1 MSRHILGD
9 HLRQSLQDYFTPTG
23 QAALPARLAELL
35 ARFEAVLAAR
45 GEAIS
50 FDFRNALMA
59 ALPALRTFGL
69 SLSHDGVRADDLVQE
84 TCARAWANQ
93 HRFQPG
99 TNFTAWLF
107 TIMRNQF
114 YTDLRKGRRE
124 VEDGDGLL
132 AGQLA
137 APADQDHASTLRV
150 VQERMQALPEAQRE
164 ALLLIGAEGFTYEEA
179 ALRLGC
185 QVGTVKSRVS
195 RARAALLTALGEVTE
210 QSSAGRGRLGG
221 NRGGEMV
228 GEVGLEPTKA

>member
-1 MSRHILGD
+1 MSSHVIQD
-9 HLRQSLQDYFTPTG
+9 HLRKPLQEYFSPIAQTE
-23 QAALPARLAELL
+23 LPVRLADLL
-35 ARFEAVLAAR
+35 TRFEAALAAR
-45 GEAIS
+45 GDAIS
-50 FDFRNALMA
+50 FDFRNALMT

-69 SLSHDGVRADDLVQE
+69 SLSHDVVRADDLVQE

-93 HRFQPG
+93 HRFQAG

-114 YTDLRKGRRE
+114 YTELRKGRRE
-124 VEDGDGLL
+124 VEDGDGIL

-164 ALLLIGAEGFTYEEA
+164 ALLLIGAEGYTYEEA
-179 ALRLGC
+179 AARIGC

-195 RARAALLTALGEVTE
+195 RARAALLAALGEVTA
-210 QSSAGRGRLGG
+210 Q
-221 NRGGEMV
+221 
-228 GEVGLEPTKA
+228 

>member
-1 MSRHILGD
+1 MKIE
-9 HLRQSLQDYFTPTG
+9 PT
-23 QAALPARLAELL
+23 ALPPAPPPSSDTRPSLVIQDFLRKPLQQYFSPVEQTELPPRLAEVL
-35 ARFEAVLAAR
+35 ARVEAALAAR
-45 GEAIS
+45 GDAIS
-50 FDFRNALMA
+50 FDFRNALMT

-69 SLSHDGVRADDLVQE
+69 SLSHDVVRADDLVQE

-124 VEDGDGLL
+124 VEDGDGIL

-150 VQERMQALPEAQRE
+150 VRERMEALPEAQRQ
-164 ALLLIGAEGFTYEEA
+164 ALLLIGAEGYTYEEA

-195 RARAALLTALGEVTE
+195 RARSSLLAALGEV
-210 QSSAGRGRLGG
+210 
-221 NRGGEMV
+221 V
-228 GEVGLEPTKA
+228 DH

>member
-1 MSRHILGD
+1 MKTDTTTISSELSPPAGALSPRCIQD
-9 HLRQSLQDYFTPTG
+9 HLRKPLQEYFQTTD

-35 ARFEAVLAAR
+35 TRFEAALAAR
-45 GEAIS
+45 GNTIS
-50 FDFRNALMA
+50 FDFRNALMT

-69 SLSHDGVRADDLVQE
+69 SLSHDVVRADDLVQE
-84 TCARAWANQ
+84 TCAKAWANQ
-93 HRFQPG
+93 HRFQAG

-150 VQERMQALPEAQRE
+150 VQERMQALPEAQRQ
-164 ALLLIGAEGFTYEEA
+164 ALLLIGAEGYTYEEA

-195 RARAALLTALGEVTE
+195 RARSSLLAALGKV
-210 QSSAGRGRLGG
+210 
-221 NRGGEMV
+221 V
-228 GEVGLEPTKA
+228 DH

>member
-1 MSRHILGD
+1 MLPSHVIQD
-9 HLRQSLQDYFTPTG
+9 HLRQSLQQYFSPVAQDT
-23 QAALPARLAELL
+23 LPARLTELL
-35 ARFEAVLAAR
+35 ARFEASLAAR

-50 FDFRNALMA
+50 FDFRNALMT

-69 SLSHDGVRADDLVQE
+69 SLSHDVVRADDLVQE
-84 TCARAWANQ
+84 TCAKAWANQ
-93 HRFQPG
+93 HRFQAG

-150 VQERMQALPEAQRE
+150 VQERMQALPEAQRQ
-164 ALLLIGAEGFTYEEA
+164 ALLLIGAEGYTYEEA
-179 ALRLGC
+179 AVRLGC

-195 RARAALLTALGEVTE
+195 RARSSLLAALGEV
-210 QSSAGRGRLGG
+210 
-221 NRGGEMV
+221 V
-228 GEVGLEPTKA
+228 DH

>member
-1 MSRHILGD
+1 MKTDSTALPSELPQPSGALPAHIIQD
-9 HLRQSLQDYFTPTG
+9 HLRQPLQEYFRTTD
-23 QAALPARLAELL
+23 QAVLPARLAELL
-35 ARFEAVLAAR
+35 TRFEAALAAR

-50 FDFRNALMA
+50 FDFRNALMT

-69 SLSHDGVRADDLVQE
+69 SLSHDVVRADDLVQE

-93 HRFQPG
+93 HRFQAG

-114 YTDLRKGRRE
+114 YTELRKGRRE
-124 VEDGDGLL
+124 VEDSDGLL

-150 VQERMQALPEAQRE
+150 VQERMQALPEAQRQ
-164 ALLLIGAEGFTYEEA
+164 ALLLIGAEGYTYEEA
-179 ALRLGC
+179 AVRLGC

-195 RARAALLTALGEVTE
+195 RARASLLAALGEVTE
-210 QSSAGRGRLGG
+210 Q
-221 NRGGEMV
+221 
-228 GEVGLEPTKA
+228 

>member
-1 MSRHILGD
+1 MKTDLTTLPSELAQPSGAFPAHIIQD
-9 HLRQSLQDYFTPTG
+9 HLRQPLQQYFTTTD

-35 ARFEAVLAAR
+35 TRFEAALAAR

-50 FDFRNALMA
+50 FDFRNALMT

-69 SLSHDGVRADDLVQE
+69 SLSHDVVRADDLVQE

-93 HRFQPG
+93 HRFRPG

-124 VEDGDGLL
+124 VEDGDGIL
-132 AGQLA
+132 AGRLA

-164 ALLLIGAEGFTYEEA
+164 ALLLIGAEGYTYEEA
-179 ALRLGC
+179 AIRLGC

-195 RARAALLTALGEVTE
+195 RARAALLAALGEVTE
-210 QSSAGRGRLGG
+210 Q
-221 NRGGEMV
+221 
-228 GEVGLEPTKA
+228 

>member
-1 MSRHILGD
+1 MKTDPIAHSPAPPPPSDTIPS
-9 HLRQSLQDYFTPTG
+9 HLIQDYLRKPLQQYFCPVA
-23 QAALPARLAELL
+23 QSELPERLAELL
-35 ARFEAVLAAR
+35 TRFEAALAAR

-50 FDFRNALMA
+50 FDFRNALMT

-69 SLSHDGVRADDLVQE
+69 SLSHDVVRADDLVQE

-93 HRFQPG
+93 HRFQAG

-114 YTDLRKGRRE
+114 YTELRKGRRE
-124 VEDGDGLL
+124 VEDGDGVL

-150 VQERMQALPEAQRE
+150 VRERMEALPEAQRQ
-164 ALLLIGAEGFTYEEA
+164 ALLLIGAEGYTYEEA
-179 ALRLGC
+179 AVRLGC

-195 RARAALLTALGEVTE
+195 RARSSLLAALGEV
-210 QSSAGRGRLGG
+210 
-221 NRGGEMV
+221 V
-228 GEVGLEPTKA
+228 DH

>member
-1 MSRHILGD
+1 MTINSTALPPAPLPPSDMLPSHVIQD
-9 HLRQSLQDYFTPTG
+9 HLRQSLQQYFSPVAQDT
-23 QAALPARLAELL
+23 LPARLTELL
-35 ARFEAVLAAR
+35 ARFEASLAAR

-50 FDFRNALMA
+50 FDFRNALMT

-69 SLSHDGVRADDLVQE
+69 SLSHDVVRADDLVQE
-84 TCARAWANQ
+84 TCAKAWANQ
-93 HRFQPG
+93 HRFQAG

-150 VQERMQALPEAQRE
+150 VQERMQALPEAQRQ
-164 ALLLIGAEGFTYEEA
+164 ALLLIGAEGYTYEEA
-179 ALRLGC
+179 AVRLGC

-195 RARAALLTALGEVTE
+195 RARSSLLAALGEV
-210 QSSAGRGRLGG
+210 
-221 NRGGEMV
+221 V
-228 GEVGLEPTKA
+228 DH

>member
-1 MSRHILGD
+1 MKTDSTTPPSELPPLSSALSAHIIQD
-9 HLRQSLQDYFTPTG
+9 HLRKPLQEYFRTTD
-23 QAALPARLAELL
+23 QAALPTRLAELL
-35 ARFEAVLAAR
+35 TRFEAALAAR

-50 FDFRNALMA
+50 FDFRNALMT

-69 SLSHDGVRADDLVQE
+69 SLSHDVVRADDLVQE

-93 HRFQPG
+93 HRFQAG

-114 YTDLRKGRRE
+114 YTELRKGRRE

-150 VQERMQALPEAQRE
+150 VQERMQALPEAQRQ
-164 ALLLIGAEGFTYEEA
+164 ALLLIGAEGYTYEEA

-195 RARAALLTALGEVTE
+195 RARASLLAALGEVTE
-210 QSSAGRGRLGG
+210 Q
-221 NRGGEMV
+221 
-228 GEVGLEPTKA
+228 

>member
-1 MSRHILGD
+1 MKTNSTAVPPAPPPPSDPFPAHVIQD
-9 HLRQSLQDYFTPTG
+9 HLRQSLQHYFSPVAETE
-23 QAALPARLAELL
+23 LPARLAELL
-35 ARFEAVLAAR
+35 ARFEAALAAR

-50 FDFRNALMA
+50 FDFRNALMT

-69 SLSHDGVRADDLVQE
+69 SLSHDVVRADDLVQE

-93 HRFQPG
+93 HRFQAG

-114 YTDLRKGRRE
+114 YTELRKGRRE
-124 VEDGDGLL
+124 VEDGDGIL

-150 VQERMQALPEAQRE
+150 VRERMQALPEAQRQ
-164 ALLLIGAEGFTYEEA
+164 ALLLIGAEGYTYEEA
-179 ALRLGC
+179 AVKLGC

-195 RARAALLTALGEVTE
+195 RARSSLLAALGEV
-210 QSSAGRGRLGG
+210 
-221 NRGGEMV
+221 V
-228 GEVGLEPTKA
+228 DH

>member
-1 MSRHILGD
+1 MTIVSTTLPPEPPETLSSHVIQD
-9 HLRQSLQDYFTPTG
+9 HLRKPLQEYFSPIAQTE
-23 QAALPARLAELL
+23 LPVRLADLL
-35 ARFEAVLAAR
+35 TRFEAALAAR
-45 GEAIS
+45 GDAIS
-50 FDFRNALMA
+50 FDFRNALMT

-69 SLSHDGVRADDLVQE
+69 SLSHDVVRADDLVQE

-93 HRFQPG
+93 HRFQAG

-114 YTDLRKGRRE
+114 YTELRKGRRE
-124 VEDGDGLL
+124 VEDGDGIL

-164 ALLLIGAEGFTYEEA
+164 ALLLIGAEGYTYEEA
-179 ALRLGC
+179 AARIGC

-195 RARAALLTALGEVTE
+195 RARAALLAALGEVTA
-210 QSSAGRGRLGG
+210 Q
-221 NRGGEMV
+221 
-228 GEVGLEPTKA
+228 

>member
-1 MSRHILGD
+1 MPTD
-9 HLRQSLQDYFTPTG
+9 PTG
-23 QAALPARLAELL
+23 PSPAPLPPTRTLPSHVIQDSLRKPLQQYFCPVAQDALPARLAELL
-35 ARFEAVLAAR
+35 TRFEAALAAR

-50 FDFRNALMA
+50 FDFRNALMT

-69 SLSHDGVRADDLVQE
+69 SLSHDVVRADDLVQE

-93 HRFQPG
+93 HRFQAG

-124 VEDGDGLL
+124 VEDGDGIL

-150 VQERMQALPEAQRE
+150 VRERMEALPEAQRQ
-164 ALLLIGAEGFTYEEA
+164 ALLLIGAEGYTYEEA

-195 RARAALLTALGEVTE
+195 RARSSLLAALGEVVD
-210 QSSAGRGRLGG
+210 Q
-221 NRGGEMV
+221 
-228 GEVGLEPTKA
+228 